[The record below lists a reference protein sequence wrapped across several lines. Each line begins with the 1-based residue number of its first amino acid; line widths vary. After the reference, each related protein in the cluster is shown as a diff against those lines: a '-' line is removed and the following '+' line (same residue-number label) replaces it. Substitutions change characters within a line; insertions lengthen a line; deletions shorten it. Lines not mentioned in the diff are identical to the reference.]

1 MWYVIIL
8 EEIQFLNNGGMVKVL
23 TNIIILY
30 SFHKTCIVVELII
43 TTVIIYF
50 LVFFVLYSLLKI
62 YFQNFCEQENL
73 TFRQFPTS

>member
-43 TTVIIYF
+43 KTHCNNIF
-50 LVFFVLYSLLKI
+50 LSILCSILAS
-62 YFQNFCEQENL
+62 ENI
-73 TFRQFPTS
+73 FPKFL